1 MSDFEVKLIASLVRN
16 MVDAKTEDEV
26 DMIYEQILIQLDL
39 LYKSV
44 IERLNK

>member
-1 MSDFEVKLIASLVRN
+1 MGDFEVKLIASLVRN

>member
-26 DMIYEQILIQLDL
+26 DMLYERISSQLDL
-39 LYKSV
+39 LYRDI
-44 IERLNK
+44 IERIKK